1 MINTNNKG
9 FSLIELIVVIA
20 IMAIAVG
27 LMAPQLI
34 RYLEKTNVSSDTQLA
49 DTIRTGVTIAIVDA
63 EVQADVASH
72 PYLDLMES
80 DTGLNIND
88 NADFL
93 NSDCVLKES
102 LEDSFGFPID
112 EIMLKIKSA
121 HGSDCDCNIKT
132 SNSLV
137 LVTFTCTDN
146 TGKKDTSS
154 STPEND
160 IYVD

>member
-1 MINTNNKG
+1 MTTTKNKG

-20 IMAIAVG
+20 IMAIAIG

-34 RYLEKTNVSSDTQLA
+34 RYLEKTNVSSDIQLA

-63 EVQADVASH
+63 EVQADEASH

-80 DTGLNIND
+80 DAGMNINE
-88 NADFL
+88 NTDFL

-102 LEDSFGFPID
+102 LEDSFGFPIE
-112 EIMLKIKSA
+112 EIMFRIKSA
-121 HGSDCDCNIKT
+121 HSNECDCNIKT
-132 SNSLV
+132 SNSTV

-146 TGKKDTSS
+146 TGKKDTTS